1 MIIYFDTPICIV
13 IFDSDWTATLYI
25 SGELLPII
33 SARYLGVVDQTC
45 AGRVGQ
51 DIAGKKLNPG
61 NRASP
66 LARLDPHGDTLF
78 SVHLGD
84 SMRDRH
90 DAMKQVVTRLAKWAS
105 QAAQLQVFSGP
116 TGAVVLRFP
125 QDERLP
131 SWDGRPRDVR
141 QVVGGPKGGRLPPAG
156 PAAGTCVELSG
167 RSGKRDCDNQ
177 EV

>member
-1 MIIYFDTPICIV
+1 MVD
-13 IFDSDWTATLYI
+13 LH
-25 SGELLPII
+25 L
-33 SARYLGVVDQTC
+33 YLGTVDNC
-45 AGRVGQ
+45 GGSVR
-51 DIAGKKLNPG
+51 
-61 NRASP
+61 REAS
-66 LARLDPHGDTLF
+66 
-78 SVHLGD
+78 
-84 SMRDRH
+84 
-90 DAMKQVVTRLAKWAS
+90 S

-156 PAAGTCVELSG
+156 PAAGTCAELSG

-177 EV
+177 EVKKKRTLPVHKSKIVTAGTSARTDRAGAGVAASFAA